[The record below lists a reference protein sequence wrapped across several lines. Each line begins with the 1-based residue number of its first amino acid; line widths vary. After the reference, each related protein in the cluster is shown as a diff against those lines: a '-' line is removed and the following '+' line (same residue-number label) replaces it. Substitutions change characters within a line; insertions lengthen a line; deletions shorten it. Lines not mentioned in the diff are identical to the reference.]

1 MNGMVTGVRLDGVR
15 SSDGAGDGFFF
26 EQPVVHAFLT
36 VELAV
41 SRL

>member
-1 MNGMVTGVRLDGVR
+1 MACEVQMEQEMED
-15 SSDGAGDGFFF
+15 FI